1 MIFGETTEQTV
12 DRWTTP
18 HVWFTWRPVVLE
30 DGRVAWWENVLRR
43 RTRYSKT
50 DCSRLWTYELP
61 WEGWDQ

>member
-18 HVWFTWRPVVLE
+18 HVWFAWHPVILK
-30 DGRVAWWENVLRR
+30 DGRMLWLESVLRY
-43 RTRYSKT
+43 RTRYSRT